1 MPPAPTFVRNQGL
14 DILRGIAILL
24 VLINHVEPSVLP
36 GLPELS
42 GAAGAVYWR
51 LRSLGWSGVDMFF
64 VLSGFLISGL
74 LFKELERTGSLALGR
89 FWGRRAFK
97 IIPSYVVLLAV
108 LAWTG
113 TTDWLDTTSL
123 ATSVTSLLQHGLFL
137 QNYLEHNANG
147 PTWSLAVEEH
157 FYLLLP
163 GLLLLLSRSATPA
176 QFERRV
182 LTAGLV
188 VMFVVLVARCYHT
201 WQSGVHSEDYRLSHY
216 RIDSLLL
223 GVLVQ
228 LMARREHGL
237 ARTIVSHPWWALA
250 AASVLIAPSLV
261 MGRSHPVMFSIG
273 FTGLGLGYAL
283 VLLVFS
289 QGFDFRHPGLLGRIL
304 ARIGTWSYNIYLWNF
319 FLAALPLGAY
329 ALAQGWLASSFSDPV
344 SEVLARGALFIG
356 VSIAVG
362 AAFTWLVENPFLW
375 LRDALL
381 PASRRTTSPTPPV
394 PAAAT
399 ANG

>member
-14 DILRGIAILL
+14 DILRGVAILL
-24 VLINHVEPSVLP
+24 VLVNHVEPSVLP
-36 GLPELS
+36 GLPELN

-51 LRSLGWSGVDMFF
+51 LRSMGWSGVDMFF

-97 IIPSYVVLLAV
+97 IIPSYAVLLAV

-113 TTDWLDTTSL
+113 ATEWLDTTSL
-123 ATSVTSLLQHGLFL
+123 ATSVNSLLQHGLFV
-137 QNYLEHNANG
+137 QNYLEHNPNG

-163 GLLLLLSRSATPA
+163 GLLLLLSRGATPVP
-176 QFERRV
+176 FERRV

-188 VMFVVLVARCYHT
+188 VMVIVLATRCHHT

-216 RIDSLLL
+216 RIDSLFL

-228 LMARREHGL
+228 LVARRKHGL
-237 ARTIVSHPWWALA
+237 AQTIVSYPWWALTA
-250 AASVLIAPSLV
+250 AAVLIAPSLV

-319 FLAALPLGAY
+319 FITGLPLGGY
-329 ALAQGWLASSFSDPV
+329 ALAQGWLAASISDPV
-344 SEVLARGALFIG
+344 PEVLARGALFIM

-381 PASRRTTSPTPPV
+381 PAGRRTAIPATPIPSGT
-394 PAAAT
+394 AAQM
-399 ANG
+399 

>member
-1 MPPAPTFVRNQGL
+1 MTTAPVFVRNQGL
-14 DILRGIAILL
+14 DILRGVAILL
-24 VLINHVEPSVLP
+24 VLVNHVEPSVLP

-74 LFKELERTGSLALGR
+74 LFKELERTGSLALAR

-97 IIPSYVVLLAV
+97 ILPSYAVLLAV

-113 TTDWLDTTSL
+113 ATQWLDTTSPSTL
-123 ATSVTSLLQHGLFL
+123 LTSLFQHGLFV
-137 QNYLEHNANG
+137 QNYLEHNPNG

-163 GLLLLLSRSATPA
+163 GLLLLLSHKATPA

-182 LTAGLV
+182 LMTGLFVMAVVLAGRCLHAGL
-188 VMFVVLVARCYHT
+188 T
-201 WQSGVHSEDYRLSHY
+201 GVHTEDYRLSHY
-216 RIDSLLL
+216 RIDSLFL

-228 LMARREHGL
+228 LLARRKHGL
-237 ARTIVSHPWWALA
+237 AQVVISNPWLALTVA
-250 AASVLIAPSLV
+250 AALIAPSFI
-261 MGRSHPVMFSIG
+261 MGRSHPIMFSIG

-283 VLLVFS
+283 VLLVFA
-289 QGFDFRHPGLLGRIL
+289 QGFDFRHPGLAGRFL

-319 FLAALPLGAY
+319 FLTGLPLGGY
-329 ALAQGWLASSFSDPV
+329 TLAQTWLAAGVAEPV
-344 SEVLARGALFIG
+344 LEVLARGALFII
-356 VSIAVG
+356 VSITIG

-375 LRDALL
+375 LRDVVL
-381 PASRRTTSPTPPV
+381 PASRPAQCPSPAMPV
-394 PAAAT
+394 AAPQA
-399 ANG
+399 

>member
-1 MPPAPTFVRNQGL
+1 LFV
-14 DILRGIAILL
+14 
-24 VLINHVEPSVLP
+24 
-36 GLPELS
+36 
-42 GAAGAVYWR
+42 
-51 LRSLGWSGVDMFF
+51 
-64 VLSGFLISGL
+64 
-74 LFKELERTGSLALGR
+74 
-89 FWGRRAFK
+89 
-97 IIPSYVVLLAV
+97 
-108 LAWTG
+108 
-113 TTDWLDTTSL
+113 
-123 ATSVTSLLQHGLFL
+123 

-182 LTAGLV
+182 LAAGLV
-188 VMFVVLVARCYHT
+188 VMVVVLAARCYHA
-201 WQSGVHSEDYRLSHY
+201 WQSGVHTEDYRLSHY
-216 RIDSLLL
+216 RIDSLFL

-228 LMARREHGL
+228 LVARRGHGL
-237 ARTIVSHPWWALA
+237 ARTIVAHPWWALA

-261 MGRSHPVMFSIG
+261 MGRSHPIMFSIG

-319 FLAALPLGAY
+319 FLTGLPLGGY
-329 ALAQGWLASSFSDPV
+329 ALAQGWLAASLSDPV
-344 SEVLARGALFIG
+344 SEVLARGTLFIG
-356 VSIAVG
+356 VSVAVG
-362 AAFTWLVENPFLW
+362 AAFTWLVENPFLR

-381 PASRRTTSPTPPV
+381 PASRRTASPTTPV
-394 PAAAT
+394 TAVAAAQV
-399 ANG
+399 

>member
-1 MPPAPTFVRNQGL
+1 MTPAPAFVRNQGL

-24 VLINHVEPSVLP
+24 VLVNHVEPSVLP

-74 LFKELERTGSLALGR
+74 LFKELERTGGLALGR

-97 IIPSYVVLLAV
+97 IIPSYAMLLAV

-113 TTDWLDTTSL
+113 ATSWLDTTSASTVL
-123 ATSVTSLLQHGLFL
+123 SSLLQHGLFV
-137 QNYLEHNANG
+137 QNYLEHNPNG

-163 GLLLLLSRSATPA
+163 GLLLLLSRRATPA

-182 LTAGLV
+182 LITGAL
-188 VMFVVLVARCYHT
+188 MMAVVLAGRCIHA
-201 WQSGVHSEDYRLSHY
+201 WQVGVHTEDYRLSHF
-216 RIDSLLL
+216 RIDSLFL

-228 LMARREHGL
+228 LLARRKHGL
-237 ARTIVSHPWWALA
+237 AHAVISHPWRALA
-250 AASVLIAPSLV
+250 LASGLIAPSFF
-261 MGRSHPVMFSIG
+261 MGRSHPVMFSLG
-273 FTGLGLGYAL
+273 FTGLGLGYTL

-289 QGFDFRHPGLLGRIL
+289 QGFDFRHPGLLGRVL

-319 FLAALPLGAY
+319 FLTGLPLGGY
-329 ALAQGWLASSFSDPV
+329 ALAQSWLAAGVADPV
-344 SEVLARGALFIG
+344 LEVIARGTLFIL

-375 LRDALL
+375 LRDAIL
-381 PASRRTTSPTPPV
+381 PANRRAHHPAPSMPV
-394 PAAAT
+394 AAT
-399 ANG
+399 QA

>member
-1 MPPAPTFVRNQGL
+1 M
-14 DILRGIAILL
+14 
-24 VLINHVEPSVLP
+24 
-36 GLPELS
+36 
-42 GAAGAVYWR
+42 
-51 LRSLGWSGVDMFF
+51 
-64 VLSGFLISGL
+64 
-74 LFKELERTGSLALGR
+74 
-89 FWGRRAFK
+89 
-97 IIPSYVVLLAV
+97 
-108 LAWTG
+108 
-113 TTDWLDTTSL
+113 
-123 ATSVTSLLQHGLFL
+123 

-237 ARTIVSHPWWALA
+237 ARTIASHPWWALA

-283 VLLVFS
+283 ILLVFS

-329 ALAQGWLASSFSDPV
+329 ALAQGWLASSLSDSSVGGARPGRTLHRSLHRRRGRLHLV
-344 SEVLARGALFIG
+344 GREPIPLAARCSATREPPHHKPHPPG
-356 VSIAVG
+356 
-362 AAFTWLVENPFLW
+362 
-375 LRDALL
+375 
-381 PASRRTTSPTPPV
+381 ASRRNCQWVKLCGRAQFYPEPAPDIFVSVWSASHDRALREGDGTSVQPHSFTKTMPGIFNLPLFPRWLSLSHENIANLCSRV
-394 PAAAT
+394 PWRA
-399 ANG
+399 

>member
-1 MPPAPTFVRNQGL
+1 MSSPPAFVRNQGL
-14 DILRGIAILL
+14 DILRGVAILL
-24 VLINHVEPSVLP
+24 VLVNHVEPSVLP

-97 IIPSYVVLLAV
+97 ILPSYAVLLAV
-108 LAWTG
+108 LAWAGATH
-113 TTDWLDTTSL
+113 WLDTSSPSMVLSSL
-123 ATSVTSLLQHGLFL
+123 IQHGLFV
-137 QNYLEHNANG
+137 QNYLEHNPNG

-163 GLLLLLSRSATPA
+163 GLLLMLWRSASVA

-182 LTAGLV
+182 LTVGVV
-188 VMFVVLVARCYHT
+188 VMAVVLAGRCLHA
-201 WQSGVHSEDYRLSHY
+201 WQAGVHTEDYRLSHF
-216 RIDSLLL
+216 RIDSLFL

-228 LMARREHGL
+228 LLARRKHGL
-237 ARTIVSHPWWALA
+237 ALAVIKHPWRALA
-250 AASVLIAPSLV
+250 VAAMLIAPSFF
-261 MGRSHPVMFSIG
+261 MGRSHPVMFSVG

-283 VLLVFS
+283 VVLVFAH
-289 QGFDFRHPGLLGRIL
+289 GFDFRHPSLPGRVL
-304 ARIGTWSYNIYLWNF
+304 AQIGTWSYNIYLWNF
-319 FLAALPLGAY
+319 FLTGLPLGGY
-329 ALAQGWLASSFSDPV
+329 ALAQAWLATGIADPML
-344 SEVLARGALFIG
+344 EVVARGTLFII
-356 VSIAVG
+356 VSVAVG

-375 LRDALL
+375 LRDVVL
-381 PASRRTTSPTPPV
+381 PASRRAHSPATAM

-399 ANG
+399 KA